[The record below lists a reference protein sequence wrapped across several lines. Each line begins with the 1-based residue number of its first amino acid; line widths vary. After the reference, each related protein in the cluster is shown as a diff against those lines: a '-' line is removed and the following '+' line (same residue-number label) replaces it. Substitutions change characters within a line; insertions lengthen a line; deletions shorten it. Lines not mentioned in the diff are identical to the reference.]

1 MFHIW
6 CGPGAHHRGTQFLA
20 VQCVS
25 IFNDVSRKA
34 LFIVNKASGDV
45 LCCILIVFVTLKK
58 SPRSGMSMCPGGTQC
73 APGAHCRG
81 TQFLAVH
88 CVSIFNDVSQKA
100 LSIVNKASGDVL
112 CCILIV
118 FVTLKKSPKS
128 GTSKCPRGTK
138 RDREALAES
147 VCHTILF
154 KLRSRNSI

>member
-1 MFHIW
+1 MSSRLLPKSPRDLFYHCPCSPHNWGSHATGYFSVEFLVMFHIW
-6 CGPGAHHRGTQFLA
+6 CGPGAHCRRTQFLA

-58 SPRSGMSMCPGGTQC
+58 LPRSGMSMCPRGTQC

-81 TQFLAVH
+81 TQFLAVQ
-88 CVSIFNDVSQKA
+88 CVSIFNDVSRKA
-100 LSIVNKASGDVL
+100 LFTVNKASGDVL

-118 FVTLKKSPKS
+118 FVTL
-128 GTSKCPRGTK
+128 
-138 RDREALAES
+138 
-147 VCHTILF
+147 
-154 KLRSRNSI
+154 